1 MTGLAGDQFQV
12 ARGERMLV
20 SGRSFVPASVMAVFA
35 GMHAVVQIVSY
46 RLLEG
51 IPFGKIMFFIA
62 WMTGDTVEALCFM
75 DIPFRIPLTAC
86 PSSIGCGMAEPT
98 TLIRRPPYD

>member
-1 MTGLAGDQFQV
+1 
-12 ARGERMLV
+12 
-20 SGRSFVPASVMAVFA
+20 MAVFA

-98 TLIRRPPYD
+98 TLIRRPPYDLKMKILKISGVFLGVIHCHLGHP